1 MHSYALMCA
10 HLMQPLD
17 HLEVA
22 FARGNRETPLPL
34 IASSLE
40 IRTGLF
46 EPDQNLE
53 LAVGARGEEGRR
65 ASIPLCDRLER
76 CAMLMQ

>member
-1 MHSYALMCA
+1 
-10 HLMQPLD
+10 MQPLD

-34 IASSLE
+34 IASGLE
-40 IRTGLF
+40 IRPGLF

-53 LAVGARGEEGRR
+53 LAVRACGEEGRR
-65 ASIPLCDRLER
+65 ASIPLSDRLER
-76 CAMLMQ
+76 SAMLMQ